1 MDPGLRAAR
10 GGSSEA
16 VPGQSRF
23 LQELASAAGVEN
35 APEGAKGRGG
45 DDSPEQ
51 AVHTGAKR
59 GSPRARE
66 SRQASLA
73 NGKVQ
78 TDPAAKCDSPVPL
91 WRERGRSSSE
101 TGQEDE

>member
-1 MDPGLRAAR
+1 MDAGLRAAR

-35 APEGAKGRGG
+35 APERAKGRGG

-66 SRQASLA
+66 KPPGLTGKRESANRPRSEMRFASASLA
-73 NGKVQ
+73 RTWEKQLRNG
-78 TDPAAKCDSPVPL
+78 
-91 WRERGRSSSE
+91 
-101 TGQEDE
+101 TGG